1 MSREN
6 KLTLRCAKENE
17 MIFTF
22 APSHQLI
29 MQTGCVGFLR
39 GDFGKGDEFYTS
51 WFDAASVRNTPEF
64 KSEFNEVVTALRDDP
79 QYKGILRN
87 IYDMKMLCATR
98 PQSKMPDRL
107 REHSYAF
114 RADTQKHTYLLRLFP
129 FQSDYNFYMYA
140 YQREPFEHHLKNA
153 EKGIR
158 FIKSDYTPLFIIA
171 DGGKIE
177 VTALNG
183 EKITHTCRY
192 IDDYHLEVGKNLY
205 HICEFAERMESVG
218 SKVEPKADEKT
229 LNKKSQDRS
238 DSR

>member
-1 MSREN
+1 MSQEN

-39 GDFGKGDEFYTS
+39 GDFGTGDEFYTS

-79 QYKGILRN
+79 QYKGILHN

-107 REHSYAF
+107 REP
-114 RADTQKHTYLLRLFP
+114 RQIKGTQLC
-129 FQSDYNFYMYA
+129 FQS
-140 YQREPFEHHLKNA
+140 
-153 EKGIR
+153 
-158 FIKSDYTPLFIIA
+158 
-171 DGGKIE
+171 
-177 VTALNG
+177 
-183 EKITHTCRY
+183 
-192 IDDYHLEVGKNLY
+192 
-205 HICEFAERMESVG
+205 
-218 SKVEPKADEKT
+218 
-229 LNKKSQDRS
+229 
-238 DSR
+238 

>member
-1 MSREN
+1 MSQTN
-6 KLTLRCAKENE
+6 KLSLRCAKENE
-17 MIFTF
+17 MIYTF

-129 FQSDYNFYMYA
+129 FQSDYNFYVYA
-140 YQREPFEHHLKNA
+140 YQKEHFERHL
-153 EKGIR
+153 EKAASGIR
-158 FIKSDYTPLFIIA
+158 FITPDYKERFTIP
-171 DGGKIE
+171 DGDEILI
-177 VTALNG
+177 TSPNG
-183 EKITHTCRY
+183 AKATRTCRY
-192 IDDYHLEVGKNLY
+192 IDDYHLEVGRNLY

-218 SKVEPKADEKT
+218 NKVEPKADEMT